1 MGPPVGPGGQPAQQM
16 GPPPQGQFFDG
27 FGQSPTG
34 QEPPLP
40 QQPVTPQQMVEAQIA
55 QAQRAGE
62 PISPE
67 VLKAFMQTP
76 ANQPITAFGNPPT
89 EQKET
94 SGEGG
99 GTGTGTGTNS
109 TVLDA
114 WKKWLAENGGGGG
127 RGYGGGGGGGGGTSL
142 RTFASVRNELLNRA
156 LYVQMGMREYR
167 APQLPNYY
175 LADKSRNLEPGRM
188 EDWLRFTRIKL
199 S

>member
-1 MGPPVGPGGQPAQQM
+1 
-16 GPPPQGQFFDG
+16 
-27 FGQSPTG
+27 
-34 QEPPLP
+34 
-40 QQPVTPQQMVEAQIA
+40 MVEAQIA

-127 RGYGGGGGGGGGTSL
+127 GRGYGGGGGGGTSL

-156 LYVQMGMREYR
+156 LYVQMGMSEYR